1 MHLTALPRPH
11 VGAPGSAKPPA
22 VGMGSGHRLRRVW
35 SHTTSN
41 RTPGDARPLAPERT
55 TTQNHTA
62 GSAAVF
68 SRRVSTGK
76 KDGRFSSWTM
86 HKTDEA
92 IQRRAG
98 SKGHRGPGQL
108 SHFAAEDTEA
118 RRACHRSPSTGGP
131 LLFSFLPLSLCI
143 SATRIHSPRRSGG
156 LSVLFAV
163 VSTALTTSLA
173 HSRHPVKTG
182 LVQVTTHHHEQCA
195 ARTSDR
201 F

>member
-11 VGAPGSAKPPA
+11 VGAPGSAKPPE
-22 VGMGSGHRLRRVW
+22 VEMGSGHRLCRLW
-35 SHTTSN
+35 SHTTSL
-41 RTPGDARPLAPERT
+41 RTPGDARPLAPT

-62 GSAAVF
+62 GNDAVF

-76 KDGRFSSWTM
+76 KDSRFSSWTM

-118 RRACHRSPSTGGP
+118 GRAHHRSPSTRGP
-131 LLFSFLPLSLCI
+131 LLFCFLSYPSLSASLPLEYTLQ
-143 SATRIHSPRRSGG
+143 GG
-156 LSVLFAV
+156 QEACLFC
-163 VSTALTTSLA
+163 LL
-173 HSRHPVKTG
+173 
-182 LVQVTTHHHEQCA
+182 LFLQCLQQA
-195 ARTSDR
+195 WHIAGTQ
-201 F
+201 